1 MLPYVI
7 ALFIAW
13 PILLAVWQILG
24 LPWGL

>member
-1 MLPYVI
+1 MLPYVV

-13 PILLAVWQILG
+13 PILLAVWHLLG